1 VKQSLIERST
11 FDLAIYWSRLLAGQ
25 FAAIVGVFL
34 WFIEG
39 VL

>member
-11 FDLAIYWSRLLAGQ
+11 FDPALDWSRLLTGR
-25 FAAIVGVFL
+25 FAAIVGIFL